1 MLLSRMK
8 PGRYRV
14 DQDGRDYPPQDARL
28 TTRQS
33 HLSGD
38 HLTTSVNQ
46 IQKGEG
52 LGRNG
57 HRRNGVQKEV
67 VLMLDIVGAGYG
79 IRTHDLQLGKLTLY
93 R

>member
-38 HLTTSVNQ
+38 HLTRSVNQ
-46 IQKGEG
+46 IQKGKVSDGTDTGE
-52 LGRNG
+52 
-57 HRRNGVQKEV
+57 NGVQKEV